1 MTSKNTDFQIHLY
14 EKTYTRFSFYKNIL
28 YKNIDDEIGQK
39 AKNIL
44 RICSSW
50 NFVNKVKNI
59 VYKNIK
65 AEIWFNIFGYISR
78 NIRLETYL
86 TMWEESFCPGIQFWG
101 IFEGGRGRTFKKYH
115 PEVKNIWGS
124 ARFSVFL

>member
-50 NFVNKVKNI
+50 N
-59 VYKNIK
+59 
-65 AEIWFNIFGYISR
+65 FGYISR